1 MRRLAISD
9 IHGCALTLKALLEQ
23 VGFSRDDELFLLGDY
38 IDRGPDSK
46 GVIDLI
52 LSLKEQGHRLHC
64 LLGNHEA
71 LMLSAMGGL
80 ANEHQVWLDNG
91 GEATMRSFG
100 LGPAASPRLI
110 PQPYRDFLGR
120 LEWYYETDGYI
131 LVHAGLDFRAARP
144 LEAGPAMIWSRSWYS
159 QIDLEWL
166 QGRVVVH
173 GHTPTPRP
181 LIVKQLKK
189 LDVVPALD
197 IDAGCVFKGNYFKY
211 LCAFDLDSRQLY
223 FQKNIETDA

>member
-9 IHGCALTLKALLEQ
+9 IHGCALTFRALLDQ
-23 VGFSRDDELFLLGDY
+23 VGLNQEDELFLLGDY

-52 LSLKEQGHRLHC
+52 LSLKSQGYRVHC
-64 LLGNHEA
+64 LLGNHES
-71 LMLSAMGGL
+71 LLLSALGGL
-80 ANEHQVWLDNG
+80 ADEHRVWLDNG
-91 GEATMRSFG
+91 GEATMHSFG
-100 LGPAASPRLI
+100 LLPTDSPRLI
-110 PQPYRDFLGR
+110 PERYLDFLGQ
-120 LEWYYETDGYI
+120 LEWYFETEGYI
-131 LVHAGLDFRAARP
+131 LVHAGLDFRATHP
-144 LEAGPAMIWSRSWYS
+144 LEAAQAMIWIRSWY
-159 QIDLEWL
+159 QHIDLEWL

-189 LDVVPALD
+189 LDAVPALD

-223 FQKNIETDA
+223 FQQNIETNV